1 MSEVYAEAIDW
12 TLTKTSNYST
22 AIDSIAINTTYY
34 DNSTLLP
41 LNINQTESTNA
52 LVITKNNQ
60 NSIPIIHV
68 NAEHTS
74 LPYVQTNEMKDF
86 FRLKNPDSL
95 VFESKSHEQ
104 YHNCII

>member
-22 AIDSIAINTTYY
+22 AIDSIAINTTHY
-34 DNSTLLP
+34 DNSTLLQ
-41 LNINQTESTNA
+41 LDVNQPESPNT
-52 LVITKNNQ
+52 LVITTINQ

-74 LPYVQTNEMKDF
+74 LSYVQTNEMKDF

-95 VFESKSHEQ
+95 VF
-104 YHNCII
+104 